1 MSRVYRTTLFFHTP
15 GPFQKGS
22 AGAVGYFLLD
32 IFLEIHLLHSTHAY
46 CLGEFILTILQFLLY
61 VLWWVLFICFHCR
74 FFFSADAIEVP
85 LALLHFGTQFGYIL
99 TIIALRLTAFTVL

>member
-1 MSRVYRTTLFFHTP
+1 MFYGGFYLF
-15 GPFQKGS
+15 
-22 AGAVGYFLLD
+22 V
-32 IFLEIHLLHSTHAY
+32 
-46 CLGEFILTILQFLLY
+46 FIVVF
-61 VLWWVLFICFHCR
+61 